1 MVKTQLVLSVLMHAQ
16 AEESQQRLNF
26 CVSTLYAA
34 IIFNKKMMRAKR
46 ARKLISAIIR
56 LLIN

>member
-1 MVKTQLVLSVLMHAQ
+1 MLKTQLVLSVLVHAQ

-34 IIFNKKMMRAKR
+34 IIFNKKMMRAKPQ
-46 ARKLISAIIR
+46 
-56 LLIN
+56 INLCSNSPPN